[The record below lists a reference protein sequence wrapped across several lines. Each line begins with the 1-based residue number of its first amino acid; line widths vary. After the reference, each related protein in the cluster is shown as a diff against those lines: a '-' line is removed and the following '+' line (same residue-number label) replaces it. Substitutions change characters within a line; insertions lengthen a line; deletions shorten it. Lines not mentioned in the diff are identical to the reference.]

1 MSVLNC
7 AGNNR
12 GNRRQAASPANC
24 RGGFL
29 FGVLFQRRKGAL
41 ARLATLI
48 DGIVNPRDKRAV
60 IEWCAGPLMRAAPP
74 AVWQP
79 EAKITRQRQRTHLGQ
94 AALAFSYFQARWR
107 AFPKNWRQIARRD
120 CRSVVMGTTCGAR
133 GCRRLLLRRCARAVS
148 RKSGNWQCCQIRF
161 SRKWT
166 PSFPWRRL

>member
-1 MSVLNC
+1 MLSRAADFCRCLIARVTTGVTDDKPLHPQIVEAAFCSVFF
-7 AGNNR
+7 
-12 GNRRQAASPANC
+12 ASDERAD
-24 RGGFL
+24 
-29 FGVLFQRRKGAL
+29 AL

-107 AFPKNWRQIARRD
+107 AFPKDWRQIAGRD
-120 CRSVVMGTTCGAR
+120 CR
-133 GCRRLLLRRCARAVS
+133 
-148 RKSGNWQCCQIRF
+148 
-161 SRKWT
+161 
-166 PSFPWRRL
+166 